1 MGAPVLELRLAETD
15 PPPAALDDAQPMS
28 AAAAAAA
35 ASLLCSLNAG
45 GARLCGNPVLSLTL
59 MRKKRIK
66 RAEKREENETR
77 KMREKLRRPFFS
89 IEREKSE
96 RERK

>member
-35 ASLLCSLNAG
+35 SLLCSLNAG

-59 MRKKRIK
+59 MRKKGIK

-77 KMREKLRRPFFS
+77 KVREKLRRPFFS